1 MEMSKLR
8 TKNRKKKRKK
18 RRRRKKS
25 PCIMDAF
32 SSNTMESK

>member
-8 TKNRKKKRKK
+8 TTNRKKKRKK
-18 RRRRKKS
+18 RRRRKKN